1 MSSQRELF
9 FRHLALPS
17 RKPLALEIER
27 AEGIY
32 LYDRYGKRYIDLV
45 SGIAVSN
52 IGHRHPRVIKAVEE
66 QLQKYMH
73 LMVYG
78 KYIQTPQVR
87 LAARLAG
94 LLPDNLQSCFF
105 VNSGSEAIEGAMK
118 LAKRYTGR
126 AEIIA
131 FQNAYHGG
139 TQGALS
145 ILGHEALKNAFRP
158 LLPDIRLLNYNS
170 FSDLENISQRTA
182 CIVVEPIQAEAG
194 IILSEPGFL
203 QVLRKKCHQAGAL
216 LVYDEIQMAFGRTGK
231 LFCFEHEQ
239 AVPDILCLAKSMG
252 GGMPIG
258 AFISSKEIMNSLA
271 CDPELGH
278 ITTFGGHPVC
288 CAAAL
293 ASLEVLTSG
302 DLIPQAHA
310 KGELFYQLLKDHPLI
325 REIRFRGLMMAVE
338 FENEE
343 TANRVVHLLAENG
356 LVVDQF
362 LFRPSAFRIAPP
374 LIIQEDQIREVCDV
388 ILKVL
393 DNFLSKEGNI

>member
-194 IILSEPGFL
+194 IILPEPGFL